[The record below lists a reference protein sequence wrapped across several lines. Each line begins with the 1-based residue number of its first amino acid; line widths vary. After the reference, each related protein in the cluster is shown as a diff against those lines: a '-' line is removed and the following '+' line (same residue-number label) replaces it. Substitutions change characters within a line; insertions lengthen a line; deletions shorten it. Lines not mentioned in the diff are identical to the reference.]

1 VKIAVMGFLIVTI
14 FLSANG
20 TIANAQNSAATAPKL
35 MFTVIL
41 TRHGVRS
48 PTWTLPVLNEY
59 SAEPWPDWGVAPGKL
74 TPRGRELMTLFGS
87 YYRLYFAAAGLLP
100 STGCEDAVTFV
111 SWRTQNRVPATPA
124 MLWLWES
131 CQAAGYVHRPSVTEK
146 IRSLVRSLPVSAIQ
160 TVPWQPLPY
169 LAGSAASRTPW

>member
-1 VKIAVMGFLIVTI
+1 LIRDDRSLKRRVILPVWDSTVKIAVMGFLIVTI

-35 MFTVIL
+35 MFIVIL

-48 PTWTLPVLNEY
+48 PTWTPPALNEY

-100 STGCEDAVTFV
+100 STGCEDA
-111 SWRTQNRVPATPA
+111 R
-124 MLWLWES
+124 
-131 CQAAGYVHRPSVTEK
+131 H
-146 IRSLVRSLPVSAIQ
+146 VRI
-160 TVPWQPLPY
+160 
-169 LAGSAASRTPW
+169 LADAESRTRETGDALAVGIMPGCGIR